1 MIKILK
7 LLTLIFSSI
16 LVYSNKSFAQAGVNN
31 EFNFFTDVLGSKGI
45 KAAIGLIFFLYTYKN
60 SVKLFNWIEDQTFG
74 TRDYVLTKCE
84 LIHFEIK
91 PERVT
96 FILVFMYFGFSIL
109 IFGVMAV
116 FGRFGAGAFLA
127 GLTSLI
133 MWRLPRPIMNTLVE
147 RRIKVYKSQMVDALQ
162 LLSNGLRAG
171 LSLPQSLGMVV
182 DELPK
187 PVSQEFNTVLQQTKI
202 GVPLEEA
209 FENLVKRV
217 PTQDNDMFVSSI
229 SILKETG
236 GNLSEVFDTIAGV
249 IRERVRL
256 AQKIETYVAQG
267 FFQGLVIFM
276 MPFALGAM
284 FAISD
289 PESMAPLFDTVIG
302 NIMLVVALI
311 FDLLGGY
318 VILKITDIKV

>member
-1 MIKILK
+1 MNKLK
-7 LLTLIFSSI
+7 AKDFYLLSI
-16 LVYSNKSFAQAGVNN
+16 MVSFTNMAFAQVVTKAK
-31 EFNFFTDVLGSKGI
+31 FNFFTDILGSTGL
-45 KAAIGLIFFLYTYKN
+45 KAAIGLIFFLFTYKN

-74 TRDYVLTKCE
+74 TRDYILTKCE

-96 FILVFMYFGFSIL
+96 LILVFMYFGFSII
-109 IFGVMAV
+109 IFGIMAIL
-116 FGRFGAGAFLA
+116 GKFGAGAFLA
-127 GLTSLI
+127 SMTSVI
-133 MWRLPRPIMNTLVE
+133 MWRLPRPIMNSLVE

-284 FAISD
+284 FTISD

-302 NIMLVVALI
+302 NIMLVVALL

>member
-1 MIKILK
+1 MNKLKKIFL
-7 LLTLIFSSI
+7 FSIVIVTAS
-16 LVYSNKSFAQAGVNN
+16 SKSAWANIATKSD
-31 EFNFFTDVLGSKGI
+31 FNFFTDVLGSKGLQGI
-45 KAAIGLIFFLYTYKN
+45 IGLIFFVYTYKN

-74 TRDYVLTKCE
+74 TRDYILTKCE
-84 LIHFEIK
+84 LLHFEIK
-91 PERVT
+91 SERVT
-96 FILVFMYFGFSIL
+96 YILVFMYFGFSII
-109 IFGVMAV
+109 IFGAMAILGK
-116 FGRFGAGAFLA
+116 FGTGAILA

-133 MWRLPRPIMNTLVE
+133 MWKLPRPVMDNLVE

>member
-1 MIKILK
+1 MIKIK
-7 LLTLIFSSI
+7 FYIYSFLIFF
-16 LVYSNKSFAQAGVNN
+16 LMTVVPANAQKAAKN
-31 EFNFFTDVLGSKGI
+31 EFNFFTDILGSTGLKG
-45 KAAIGLIFFLYTYKN
+45 AIGLIFFMYTYKN

-74 TRDYVLTKCE
+74 TRDYILTKCE

-96 FILVFMYFGFSIL
+96 YILVFMYFGLSVIV
-109 IFGVMAV
+109 FGIMAV
-116 FGRFGAGAFLA
+116 FGKFGSGAILA
-127 GLTSLI
+127 GITSLI
-133 MWRLPRPIMNTLVE
+133 MWRVPRPFMDWLVN
-147 RRIKVYKSQMVDALQ
+147 RRITVYKSQMVDALQ

-217 PTQDNDMFVSSI
+217 PTQDNEMFVSSI
-229 SILKETG
+229 TILKETG

-267 FFQGLVIFM
+267 FFQGLIIFM
-276 MPFALGAM
+276 MPFALGLM

-289 PESMAPLFDTVIG
+289 PESMAPLFNTVIG

-318 VILKITDIKV
+318 VILKIVDVKV

>member
-1 MIKILK
+1 MIKIK
-7 LLTLIFSSI
+7 FYIYSFLIFFLMTVVPANAQKSS
-16 LVYSNKSFAQAGVNN
+16 QP
-31 EFNFFTDVLGSKGI
+31 EFNFFTDILGSTGLKGG
-45 KAAIGLIFFLYTYKN
+45 IGLIFFLYTYKN

-96 FILVFMYFGFSIL
+96 FILVFMYFGFSVIV
-109 IFGVMAV
+109 FGIMAV
-116 FGRFGAGAFLA
+116 FGKFGSGAILA
-127 GLTSLI
+127 GITSLI
-133 MWRLPRPIMNTLVE
+133 MWRVPRPFMDWLVN
-147 RRIKVYKSQMVDALQ
+147 RRITVYKSQMVDALQ

-217 PTQDNDMFVSSI
+217 PTQDNEMFVSSI
-229 SILKETG
+229 TILKETG

-267 FFQGLVIFM
+267 FFQGLIIFM
-276 MPFALGAM
+276 MPFALGLM

-289 PESMAPLFDTVIG
+289 PESMAPLFNTVIG

-318 VILKITDIKV
+318 VILKIVDVKV

>member
-1 MIKILK
+1 MIKLK
-7 LLTLIFSSI
+7 EILIFTLSFF
-16 LVYSNKSFAQAGVNN
+16 VATTTTSFAQKGVEDN
-31 EFNFFTDVLGSKGI
+31 FNFFTDVLGSVGL
-45 KAAIGLIFFLYTYKN
+45 KAFIGFIFFTFTYKN

-74 TRDYVLTKCE
+74 TRDYILTKCE

-96 FILVFMYFGFSIL
+96 YILIFMYFGFSVI
-109 IFGVMAV
+109 IFGIMGILGKLGTGAV
-116 FGRFGAGAFLA
+116 LGGI
-127 GLTSLI
+127 TSI
-133 MWRLPRPIMNTLVE
+133 VMWRLPRPIMDFLVNK
-147 RRIKVYKSQMVDALQ
+147 RIKAYKSQMVDALQ

-229 SILKETG
+229 TILKETG
-236 GNLSEVFDTIAGV
+236 GNLSEVFDTIASV

-256 AQKIETYVAQG
+256 EQKIETYVAQG

-284 FAISD
+284 FTISD

-302 NIMLVVALI
+302 NIMLVVALC

>member
-1 MIKILK
+1 MIKFKFYLYAFLAFWAMTI
-7 LLTLIFSSI
+7 IPA
-16 LVYSNKSFAQAGVNN
+16 NAQKPVKE
-31 EFNFFTDVLGSKGI
+31 EFNFFTDVLGSTGL

-74 TRDYVLTKCE
+74 TRDYILTKCE

-96 FILVFMYFGFSIL
+96 YILVFMYFGFSVI
-109 IFGVMAV
+109 V
-116 FGRFGAGAFLA
+116 FGIMAAFGKFGSGAILA
-127 GLTSLI
+127 LITSLI
-133 MWRLPRPIMNTLVE
+133 MWRVPRPFMNYLVN
-147 RRIKVYKSQMVDALQ
+147 RRINTYKSQMVDALQ

-217 PTQDNDMFVSSI
+217 PTQDNEMFVSSVT
-229 SILKETG
+229 ILKETG

-267 FFQGLVIFM
+267 FFQGLIIFM
-276 MPFALGAM
+276 MPFALGIM

-289 PESMAPLFDTVIG
+289 PESMAPLFNTIIG

-318 VILKITDIKV
+318 VILKIVDVKV

>member
-1 MIKILK
+1 MIKIK
-7 LLTLIFSSI
+7 FYIYSFLIFF
-16 LVYSNKSFAQAGVNN
+16 LMTVVPANAQKAAKN
-31 EFNFFTDVLGSKGI
+31 EFNFFTDILGSTGLKG
-45 KAAIGLIFFLYTYKN
+45 AIGLIFFMYTYKN

-74 TRDYVLTKCE
+74 TRDYILTKCE

-96 FILVFMYFGFSIL
+96 YILVFMYFGLSVI
-109 IFGVMAV
+109 V
-116 FGRFGAGAFLA
+116 FGIMAAFGKFGSGAILA
-127 GLTSLI
+127 GITSLI
-133 MWRLPRPIMNTLVE
+133 MWRVPRPFMDWLVN
-147 RRIKVYKSQMVDALQ
+147 RRITVYKSQMVDALQ

-217 PTQDNDMFVSSI
+217 PTQDNEMFVSSI
-229 SILKETG
+229 TILKETG

-267 FFQGLVIFM
+267 FFQGLIIFM
-276 MPFALGAM
+276 MPFALGLM

-289 PESMAPLFDTVIG
+289 PESMAPLFNTVIG

-318 VILKITDIKV
+318 VILKIVDVKV

>member
-1 MIKILK
+1 MIKIK
-7 LLTLIFSSI
+7 FYIYSFLIFFLMTI
-16 LVYSNKSFAQAGVNN
+16 VPANAQKAAKN
-31 EFNFFTDVLGSKGI
+31 EFNFFTDILGSTGLKG
-45 KAAIGLIFFLYTYKN
+45 AIGLIFFMYTYKN

-74 TRDYVLTKCE
+74 TRDYILTKCE

-96 FILVFMYFGFSIL
+96 YILVFLYFGLSVIV
-109 IFGVMAV
+109 FGIMAV
-116 FGRFGAGAFLA
+116 FGKFGSGAILA

-133 MWRLPRPIMNTLVE
+133 MWRVPRPFMDWLVN
-147 RRIKVYKSQMVDALQ
+147 RRITVYKSQMVDALQ

-217 PTQDNDMFVSSI
+217 PTQDNEMFVSSI
-229 SILKETG
+229 TILKETG

-267 FFQGLVIFM
+267 FFQGLIIFM
-276 MPFALGAM
+276 MPFALGLM

-289 PESMAPLFDTVIG
+289 PESMAPLFNTVIG

-318 VILKITDIKV
+318 VILKIVDVKV